1 MWPED
6 LKTKQNKTK
15 RRKKKETEKKK
26 KSTVICKLCNKRID
40 ISESLNQ

>member
-26 KSTVICKLCNKRID
+26 KKVQSYASFVIR
-40 ISESLNQ
+40 E

>member
-26 KSTVICKLCNKRID
+26 KVQSYASFVIR
-40 ISESLNQ
+40 E

>member
-26 KSTVICKLCNKRID
+26 STVICKLCNKRID

>member
-26 KSTVICKLCNKRID
+26 VQSYASFVIR
-40 ISESLNQ
+40 E